1 MTGSGEQ
8 IHIYMIGIGMGDP
21 RNLTV
26 EAKEIIEAA
35 DLLVGARRM
44 LLPYQGKKKCEIAS
58 RPDEIVNILW
68 KEKESREKIA
78 ILMSG
83 DSGFYSGTKA
93 LLAALCD
100 AWGEEVPRLVT
111 VLPGISSVAYFSAK
125 LGQSWED
132 AAIVNLHGAKENL
145 WQAVLT
151 HEKVFAITGGNAQQ
165 SLQELAEHGLG
176 DIHGFVGENLSYG
189 TEFLFGDAGDVTA
202 EKQTDGENRCE
213 RIYQGTVGE
222 LAQHSYDTLS
232 VLYLENPAAVSTHL
246 WGLPDHSFVRGE
258 VPMTK
263 AEIRAVVMSKLRI
276 REKDIVYDVGAG
288 TGSVSVEMALAAR
301 KGIVYSIESNFDA
314 LELCKLN
321 KRRFCLENMEIIEG
335 KAPDVLDELPAPDV
349 VFIGGSRG
357 KLPEIVEALLEKN
370 PALRLVINTITV
382 ESTAS
387 AAALLDTE
395 RFAGFEMVQVQV
407 SRGKKVGTSHMMLAQ
422 NTVTILSARGKG
434 RL

>member
-1 MTGSGEQ
+1 MTGSGAQ
-8 IHIYMIGIGMGDP
+8 IHVYMIGIGMGDP

-26 EAKEIIEAA
+26 EAKETIEAA
-35 DLLVGARRM
+35 DWLVGAGRM

-58 RPDEIVNILW
+58 RPDDIVKILCEN
-68 KEKESREKIA
+68 KEHAGDIA
-78 ILMSG
+78 VLMSG

-93 LLAALCD
+93 LLAALGD
-100 AWGEEVPRLVT
+100 AWGEEEVSRLVT
-111 VLPGISSVAYFSAK
+111 VLPGVSSIAYFSAK
-125 LGQSWED
+125 IGKSWED

-151 HEKVFAITGGNAQQ
+151 HEKVFAITGGNAKQY
-165 SLQELAEHGLG
+165 LQELAEHGMSE
-176 DIHGFVGENLSYG
+176 IHGFVGENLSYG
-189 TEFLFGDAGDVTA
+189 TESLFGDAGDVTA

-213 RIYQGTVGE
+213 RIYEGTVNE

-246 WGLPDHSFVRGE
+246 WGLPDDSFVRGE

-276 REKDIVYDVGAG
+276 REKDTIYDVGAG

-335 KAPDVLDELPAPDV
+335 KAPEALRELPAPDV

-357 KLPEIVEALLEKN
+357 KLPEIVEVLLEKN

-382 ESTAS
+382 ESTAK
-387 AAALLDTE
+387 AAALLETE
-395 RFAGFEMVQVQV
+395 RFADFEMVQVQV
-407 SRGKKVGTSHMMLAQ
+407 SRGKKVGASHMMLAQ
-422 NTVTILSARGKG
+422 NTVTILSARGKK
-434 RL
+434 